1 MREVQAIVCVLEV
14 INISPGTMVYT
25 GYSRL
30 LFDITLA
37 ILSLR
42 SSIHEENSISK
53 LSLKLI
59 REVFVLR
66 SIDKT

>member
-14 INISPGTMVYT
+14 INISPGTMVCK

-53 LSLKLI
+53 LSHSSDL
-59 REVFVLR
+59 
-66 SIDKT
+66 

>member
-37 ILSLR
+37 IFSLR

-53 LSLKLI
+53 LSHSSDL
-59 REVFVLR
+59 
-66 SIDKT
+66 